1 MEPMK
6 SGLLAAALWLLGG
19 CAGPRTAADPMD
31 TAIPE
36 SAGEAVA
43 VVNAFQA
50 ALQAGDIDR
59 AAGYLDPDV
68 VILESGGAEHSRD
81 EYLAVHAPADAQ
93 FLRTVKVTPGRRTTR
108 IEGNLAWVAS
118 LSEFEFEKEGQT
130 AFIDAAETMVLRRDA
145 GGWKIVHIHWSS
157 HE

>member
-1 MEPMK
+1 MK
-6 SGLLAAALWLLGG
+6 SGLVAAVLWLLGG
-19 CAGPRTAADPMD
+19 CAAPRMAPDPTD

-43 VVNAFQA
+43 VVDAFQA

-59 AAGYLDPDV
+59 AAGYLDPGV
-68 VILESGGAEHSRD
+68 VILESGGAEYSRD
-81 EYLAVHAPADAQ
+81 EYLAVHAPADAK
-93 FLRTVKVTPGRRTTR
+93 FLTTVKVTPGRRTAHV
-108 IEGNLAWVAS
+108 EGNLAWIAS
-118 LSEFEFEKEGQT
+118 LSEYELDKEGSM

-145 GGWKIVHIHWSS
+145 AGWKIVHIHWSS

>member
-1 MEPMK
+1 MNY
-6 SGLLAAALWLLGG
+6 GLIAAAILRLGG
-19 CAGPRTAADPMD
+19 CAAPRAA
-31 TAIPE
+31 AGKGEAAVPE
-36 SAGEAVA
+36 NAGEVVA
-43 VVNAFQA
+43 VVDAFQA
-50 ALQAGDIDR
+50 ALRAGDVDR
-59 AAGYLDPDV
+59 AAGFLDPGV

-93 FLRTVKVTPGRRTTR
+93 FLKSVKITPGQRTTR

-118 LSEFEFEKEGQT
+118 LSEFELEKDGLT

-157 HE
+157 HTQE